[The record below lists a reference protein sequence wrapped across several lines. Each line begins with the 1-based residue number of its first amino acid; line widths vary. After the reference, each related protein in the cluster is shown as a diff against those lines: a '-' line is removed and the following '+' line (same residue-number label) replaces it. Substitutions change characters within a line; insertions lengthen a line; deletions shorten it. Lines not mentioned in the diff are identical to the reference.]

1 MVDFELGNYVINHKE
16 LNRENAFVVTG
27 VGAFKISKHWAVF
40 SGVGIEIEKNKNF
53 AILRLGSDYSFS
65 LGKGWI
71 IAPGFFCDIKE
82 GYETWSFSVAIGKG
96 F

>member
-1 MVDFELGNYVINHKE
+1 M
-16 LNRENAFVVTG
+16 
-27 VGAFKISKHWAVF
+27 
-40 SGVGIEIEKNKNF
+40 GIEIEKNKNF